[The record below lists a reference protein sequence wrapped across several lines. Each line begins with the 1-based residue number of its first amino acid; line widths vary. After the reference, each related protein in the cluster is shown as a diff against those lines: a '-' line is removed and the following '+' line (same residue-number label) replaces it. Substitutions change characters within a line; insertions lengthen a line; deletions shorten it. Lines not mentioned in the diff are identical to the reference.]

1 MNSVNLKQFWSN
13 LGFRSRIVIGLS
25 GLLALVL
32 SIGYWAIFN
41 EFQTELR
48 NEFDRSLFNYA
59 TDLLENVQL
68 TPGGEA
74 DLPFHVIFSAEKIF
88 PFPHGD
94 ALVKIYR
101 QPFFELFSFSSD
113 KDAPTDFNFLKNEIR
128 LNKDNQFYDLRAET
142 GDRWR
147 GVLMQVDDS
156 PVPSIYFFVA
166 VPSDTLRSQE
176 LKFKSIF
183 IAGQL
188 ITFLISALMIS
199 VLSKSL
205 LRSLEKLTSSI
216 DYIPLTE
223 KEFDVPEGPPEV
235 SLLANLLNKLLK
247 QVRKSLSAHQ
257 EFVAQAAHQL
267 KTPLTIAKGHLE
279 QIVDVAKIKGDNEET
294 NHLKVVL
301 EEIDFMSG
309 TISNLLNLVQ
319 IESGFQN
326 LKISQV
332 GLLDHVLLV
341 VDRLEFIARKKSIKF
356 QIQCDEL
363 ESGNTEWMVNTDA
376 QLFSIILNN
385 ILENAI
391 KYASESPIEI
401 ILSASSNAFVIL
413 IKNRTKLTYDK
424 QVLTNLK
431 EKFVRGLTLESGQG
445 LGLYIALKIAEALNI
460 NLQINYESGVFQVA
474 LEIPINQ
481 NKQIEIISNKI

>member
-1 MNSVNLKQFWSN
+1 MNFVKLRKVWSN
-13 LGFRSRIVIGLS
+13 LGFRLRLVIALS
-25 GLLALVL
+25 SVLALVL
-32 SIGYWAIFN
+32 IIGYWAIFM
-41 EFQTELR
+41 EFQAELQS
-48 NEFDRSLFNYA
+48 EFDRSLYNYA

-74 DLPFHVIFSAEKIF
+74 DLPFHVIFSAEKVF

-101 QPFFELFSFSSD
+101 HPFYELFSFSSD
-113 KDAPTDFNFLKNEIR
+113 QQAPTDFNFLRNEILR
-128 LNKDNQFYDLRAET
+128 NRDNAFYDLTAAN

-147 GVLMQVDDS
+147 GVLIQVDES

-166 VPSDTLRSQE
+166 VPRDTLTSHE

-188 ITFLISALMIS
+188 VTFLISAFLIS
-199 VLSKSL
+199 ILSRSMLK
-205 LRSLEKLTSSI
+205 SLEKLTSSI

-223 KEFDVPEGPPEV
+223 NEFEVPEGPPEV
-235 SLLANLLNKLLK
+235 TLLANLLNKLLL
-247 QVRKSLSAHQ
+247 QVRKTLSAHQ

-279 QIVDVAKIKGDNEET
+279 QIVNVSHEGDKIQDP
-294 NHLKVVL
+294 NHLKMVL
-301 EEIDFMSG
+301 EEIDFMSS

-326 LKISQV
+326 LKISKV
-332 GLLDHVLLV
+332 GLLDQILLS
-341 VDRLEFIARKKSIKF
+341 VDHLEYIARKKSVKF
-356 QIQCDEL
+356 QVHCEDSTEA
-363 ESGNTEWMVNTDA
+363 ETEWMIHTDP

-385 ILENAI
+385 VLENAV
-391 KYASESPIEI
+391 KYASVSPIEVNVF
-401 ILSASSNAFVIL
+401 SVMDAFKITVT
-413 IKNRTKLTYDK
+413 NHCHMEYDESMLTS
-424 QVLTNLK
+424 LK

-445 LGLYIALKIAEALNI
+445 LGLYIAMKIAEAL
-460 NLQINYESGVFQVA
+460 QIDLKVGFKQGLFRVELS
-474 LEIPINQ
+474 IP
-481 NKQIEIISNKI
+481 KKP

>member
-1 MNSVNLKQFWSN
+1 MNFARLRKSWSN
-13 LGFRSRIVIGLS
+13 LGFRLRLVIGLS
-25 GLLALVL
+25 SVLALVL
-32 SIGYWAIFN
+32 IVGYWAIFM
-41 EFQTELR
+41 EFQAELQS
-48 NEFDRSLFNYA
+48 EFDRSLYNYA

-74 DLPFHVIFSAEKIF
+74 DLPFHVIFSAEKVF

-101 QPFFELFSFSSD
+101 HPFYELFSFSSD
-113 KDAPTDFNFLKNEIR
+113 QQAPTDFNFLRNEILHNR
-128 LNKDNQFYDLRAET
+128 DNTFYDLTASN

-147 GVLMQVDDS
+147 GVLIQVDES

-166 VPSDTLRSQE
+166 VPRDTLTSHE

-188 ITFLISALMIS
+188 VTFFISAFLISI
-199 VLSKSL
+199 LSKSM

-223 KEFDVPEGPPEV
+223 KEFEVPEGPPEV
-235 SLLANLLNKLLK
+235 TLLVNLLNKLLR
-247 QVRKSLSAHQ
+247 QVRKTLSAHQ

-279 QIVDVAKIKGDNEET
+279 QIVNVSHEGDKIQDPS
-294 NHLKVVL
+294 HLKIVL
-301 EEIDFMSG
+301 EEIDFMSS

-326 LKISQV
+326 LKVSEV
-332 GLLDHVLLV
+332 ELLDQILFS
-341 VDRLEFIARKKSIKF
+341 VDHLEYIARKKSVKF
-356 QIQCDEL
+356 QVHCEDSEVAA
-363 ESGNTEWMVNTDA
+363 ETEWMTHTDP

-385 ILENAI
+385 VLENAV
-391 KYASESPIEI
+391 KYASASPIEVNVLSVNDDFKITI
-401 ILSASSNAFVIL
+401 INHCLME
-413 IKNRTKLTYDK
+413 YDDSM
-424 QVLTNLK
+424 LAGLK

-445 LGLYIALKIAEALNI
+445 LGLYIAMKIAEALQMDLTVGFEQGLFRVELI
-460 NLQINYESGVFQVA
+460 
-474 LEIPINQ
+474 IPKKPKSLI
-481 NKQIEIISNKI
+481 